1 MPLKYI
7 HIGVYQQF
15 ILFHFSVALA
25 LYGWYTICLSIIEG
39 QGGQGAHFPPHQQC
53 MRAHWVW
60 ELYTGGSNFWPIL
73 CLIVE
78 FWVLFHIW
86 IQVLCQIC
94 NLQIFSSYRVCHF
107 ILLAEQTFEILMKSD
122 LPEIFNGSCFWCRIC
137 ELSKGCEDF
146 FCFLWIF
153 WNFLVL
159 CLNFSSFILLYLF
172 LYSF

>member
-1 MPLKYI
+1 MDDTRFAYQLLKDRVARVPIFLPTSNVWGLIEYENS
-7 HIGVYQQF
+7 
-15 ILFHFSVALA
+15 ILEVQ
-25 LYGWYTICLSIIEG
+25 I
-39 QGGQGAHFPPHQQC
+39 
-53 MRAHWVW
+53 
-60 ELYTGGSNFWPIL
+60 FWPIL